1 MFPCQLLHLNA
12 CTMAKSFMFSVK
24 GKDEHYQDGTVIM
37 TPKAEAFF
45 SNILK
50 LDPEKVS
57 RDFELYTLKN
67 TEGEPPAI

>member
-1 MFPCQLLHLNA
+1 
-12 CTMAKSFMFSVK
+12 MFSVK

-45 SNILK
+45 TNILK

-67 TEGEPPAI
+67 AEGAPQAI

>member
-1 MFPCQLLHLNA
+1 
-12 CTMAKSFMFSVK
+12 
-24 GKDEHYQDGTVIM
+24 M

-67 TEGEPPAI
+67 AEGMPQAI